1 MTNTEKQTLA
11 FLHDCALD
19 KNRPLAEAE
28 MVILHTIH
36 SLLKQADEIIICLG
50 GKAGRLGECIVGTA
64 LLEGTLHALRYMDKV
79 GTPIR
84 VFVDEGT
91 ADLFDT
97 KLYQGIY
104 CFKPYFNP
112 SRETTNTNL
121 RSKGQFLSVGTVPC
135 ACPCVMWHA
144 RTGARHCPYGI
155 PLLNANWYNVQQ
167 CAFQSLTESRRT
179 QVISDRNV
187 VVLDFHGANDG
198 MPYLQFIENPSQQ
211 EAHAEQDQHSHVA
224 IIGQLFRVGV
234 RSYADR
240 GPERRYA
247 DFIETLFALPAGT
260 IEGEQAQPRIRLADD
275 ENAGYYQLA
284 QTLGLDPDA
293 LFITGF
299 FQSVV
304 PAKCYERWDEVL
316 QLLCVQLALHMPGQ
330 KIDIVLACG
339 PDADLPQGIRKVD
352 MEEWLGNFQG
362 VETNARVLVCSTPSL
377 RDLALLISHAVLALS
392 NDTGPGHIAGALGV
406 PTVTPFLPGT
416 IYSKKV
422 WSSTLYH
429 YGVTLEPNP
438 YSIRTLEAA
447 VIWGKTDIINSI
459 EPEHLCHAAWK
470 QLRNP
475 QTGTEP

>member
-1 MTNTEKQTLA
+1 MTNTEKQPLA
-11 FLHDCALD
+11 FLHACALD
-19 KNRPLAEAE
+19 KNRPLAETEQAT
-28 MVILHTIH
+28 LHTIH
-36 SLLKQADEIIICLG
+36 GLLKQADAIIIYLG

-64 LLEGTLHALRYMDKV
+64 LLEGTLQALRSMDKV
-79 GTPIR
+79 STPVDI
-84 VFVDEGT
+84 FVDEG
-91 ADLFDT
+91 AVDLFDA
-97 KLYQGIY
+97 KLYQDSYWSAI
-104 CFKPYFNP
+104 
-112 SRETTNTNL
+112 SITSARE
-121 RSKGQFLSVGTVPC
+121 
-135 ACPCVMWHA
+135 
-144 RTGARHCPYGI
+144 GAD
-155 PLLNANWYNVQQ
+155 VQQ
-167 CAFQSLTESRRT
+167 FQSLTGSRIT
-179 QVISDRNV
+179 QITSARNV

-198 MPYLQFIENPSQQ
+198 MPYLQFIENPSQPEAQAGQ
-211 EAHAEQDQHSHVA
+211 EQHSHVA

-247 DFIETLFALPAGT
+247 DFIETLFALPGGT
-260 IEGEQAQPRIRLADD
+260 IEEQQAQPRIRLAND
-275 ENAGYYQLA
+275 ENAGYDQLA

-293 LFITGF
+293 LFIICF
-299 FQSVV
+299 FQSIV

-316 QLLCVQLALHMPGQ
+316 QRLCAQLALHMPGQ

-339 PDADLPQGIRKVD
+339 PDADLPQGIRKAD

-362 VETNARVLVCSTPSL
+362 VEANARVQVCSTPAL
-377 RDLALLISHAVLALS
+377 RDLALLTSHAALALS
-392 NDTGPGHIAGALGV
+392 NDTGPGHIAGALGI

-438 YSIRTLEAA
+438 YSFRTLEAA

-459 EPEHLCHAAWK
+459 EPEHLCAAAWK

-475 QTGTEP
+475 QTGTEPQCIST